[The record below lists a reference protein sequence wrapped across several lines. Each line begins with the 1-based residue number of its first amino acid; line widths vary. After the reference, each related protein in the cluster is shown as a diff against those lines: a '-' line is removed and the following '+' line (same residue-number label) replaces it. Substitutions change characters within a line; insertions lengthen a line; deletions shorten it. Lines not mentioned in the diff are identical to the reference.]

1 MTAFLVIGVVGV
13 LFLLASLILGDFFDG
28 VFDGVGGDLFSGAAL
43 GGFLGVFGFVGA
55 LCLAVAPDNLVLAI
69 VVGLVAGLLVGV
81 AVGWVTMK
89 LKSGGGESNVR
100 SAGLVG
106 LSGTVISDIPA
117 EGYGEVSVVAVGHI
131 TKLNARAAVPLR
143 AGTPIEVSN
152 VLSATAVEV
161 KPRD

>member
-1 MTAFLVIGVVGV
+1 MTVFLIIGSFGV

-28 VFDGVGGDLFSGAAL
+28 IFDGVGGDLFSGAAL

-55 LCLAVAPDNLVLAI
+55 LTLTMAPDNLVLAI
-69 VVGLVAGLLVGV
+69 VVGLVAGILVGL

-89 LKSGGGESNVR
+89 LRNGGDEHNVT
-100 SAGLVG
+100 SASLVG
-106 LSGTVISDIPA
+106 LAGTVISDVPA
-117 EGYGEVSVVAVGHI
+117 EGYGEVSVVSNGHI
-131 TKLNARAAVPLR
+131 TKLNARSRIPLT
-143 AGTPIEVSN
+143 AGTPVEISN